1 MRTNTKIAQEDYEAL
16 KRAKNL
22 LETETFTE
30 KASNLI
36 GKPIEQAI
44 DALPEKVK
52 SNIEKVSTKALGG
65 LVQISS
71 MTLKTAPY
79 KKSNEELHKFATAVS
94 GFVSGFFGLA
104 AFTAEIVT
112 TTSLMFRSILEIAQS
127 EGENVNDPKTQI
139 AALEVFG
146 MGSLN
151 GENSP
156 NNSSYYAFR
165 SSLAKSV
172 EEATKAIAK
181 HGAKIFKEKNAPA
194 LIKLIAK
201 IAERFGMQVSE
212 KAALEFIPII
222 GAVGAAAVNYA
233 FTDLFQKKAR
243 GHFIVRRLERKYGKE
258 TVEEIYKQIT
268 FEEYANAN

>member
-1 MRTNTKIAQEDYEAL
+1 MRTMTKIAQEDYKAL
-16 KRAKNL
+16 IRAKNL

-36 GKPIEQAI
+36 GKPIEQVI
-44 DALPEKVK
+44 DTLPQKVK
-52 SNIEKVSTKALGG
+52 SNIEKISTKALGG

-71 MTLKTAPY
+71 MTLKTAPHQ
-79 KKSNEELHKFATAVS
+79 KSNEGLHKLLTTVS

-104 AFTAEIVT
+104 AFSAEIVT

-127 EGENVNDPKTQI
+127 EGENINDPLTQI
-139 AALEVFG
+139 AVLEVFG

-181 HGAKIFKEKNAPA
+181 QGVKIFEEKNAPA

-201 IAERFGMQVSE
+201 IAERFGVQVSE
-212 KAALEFIPII
+212 KAALEFIPVI
-222 GAVGAAAVNYA
+222 GAVGAAAINYA
-233 FTDLFQKKAR
+233 FTDLFQMKAR

-268 FEEYANAN
+268 FEEYASAN